1 MGWERRRNC
10 NGRYYTRS
18 RRVDG
23 RVKREYIGGGFIG
36 AYAAEIDAEARARR
50 LAEADL
56 VRQFDQTLKPLDQI
70 MSELDAACALM
81 AHATLLAAGF
91 HQHDRGE
98 WRLRHVRRDAAT

>member
-1 MGWERRRNC
+1 MGWERRRNS

-98 WRLRHVRRDAAT
+98 WRFRHVRRDAAT